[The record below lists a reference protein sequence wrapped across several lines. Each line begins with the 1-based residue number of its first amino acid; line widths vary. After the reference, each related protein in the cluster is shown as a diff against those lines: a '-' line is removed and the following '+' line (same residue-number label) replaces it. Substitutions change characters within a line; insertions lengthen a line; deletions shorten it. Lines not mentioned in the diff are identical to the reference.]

1 MGEEDEDDDEI
12 DADESVNLSNIIE
25 NDKEMEDV
33 NVDVDV
39 NVVNVDV
46 NPLWWRSSTGSAWE
60 ENVSSASGSERSPPV
75 MSDGKSNIN
84 ETYPKIKSFPKHLT
98 AVSEE
103 ASDLKL
109 NLSASQVKW
118 CDSKSVWFQVTG
130 LDFSPRLSPRAL
142 SPKTEL
148 EKELVEHRQR
158 ESLRVWEL

>member
-1 MGEEDEDDDEI
+1 
-12 DADESVNLSNIIE
+12 
-25 NDKEMEDV
+25 
-33 NVDVDV
+33 
-39 NVVNVDV
+39 
-46 NPLWWRSSTGSAWE
+46 
-60 ENVSSASGSERSPPV
+60 

-109 NLSASQVKW
+109 NLSASQVKMN
-118 CDSKSVWFQVTG
+118 QALRVTG

-158 ESLRVWEL
+158 ESLRV